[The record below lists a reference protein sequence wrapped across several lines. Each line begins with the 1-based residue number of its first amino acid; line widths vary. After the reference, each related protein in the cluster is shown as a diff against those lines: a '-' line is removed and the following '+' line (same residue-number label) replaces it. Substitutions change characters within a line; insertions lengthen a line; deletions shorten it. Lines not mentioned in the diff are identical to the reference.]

1 MIIAKTDPK
10 ESLSEHT
17 NELLIR
23 YDELK
28 NCYGDKIKI
37 SKVWNL
43 LRLAVIYHDA
53 GKAYT
58 YFQERMKIFLGE
70 KTEKSNLANIP
81 HNYLSP
87 FFLPLE
93 KLKLNKYDRRIL
105 IEAIAYHHER
115 EHIPDPEQLLQ
126 VAETDLIHKFD
137 DVSEELKID
146 VADSNK
152 YFRRIAQ
159 DISRR
164 RTKQKAGDD
173 HYIIYVLVKGLLH
186 RLITQHLHMYQS
198 N

>member
-93 KLKLNKYDRRIL
+93 KLKLNK
-105 IEAIAYHHER
+105 
-115 EHIPDPEQLLQ
+115 
-126 VAETDLIHKFD
+126 
-137 DVSEELKID
+137 
-146 VADSNK
+146 
-152 YFRRIAQ
+152 
-159 DISRR
+159 
-164 RTKQKAGDD
+164 
-173 HYIIYVLVKGLLH
+173 
-186 RLITQHLHMYQS
+186 
-198 N
+198 